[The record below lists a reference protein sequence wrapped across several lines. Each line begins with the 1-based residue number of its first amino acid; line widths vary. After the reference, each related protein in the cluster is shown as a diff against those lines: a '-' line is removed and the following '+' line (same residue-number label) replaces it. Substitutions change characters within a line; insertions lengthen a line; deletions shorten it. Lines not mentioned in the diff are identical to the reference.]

1 MFGYIVPDK
10 ANLYIKD
17 FQVYNAFYCSL
28 CKALSREGNQLT
40 RLSANYDATFFDI
53 FIHAILRKEVAIK
66 SETCMI
72 AMKKKNVVKID
83 DLTIRVADVAVLL
96 LYYSLTD
103 DILDGKKSRRIIRTS
118 FALRTRKAKKREPI
132 INTIIEESYKKLRE
146 LEKEQRT
153 NIDKVAD
160 TSAKMLQDITCQFKT
175 LTYEESNFIYNIG
188 KLIYLFDAVDDV
200 EEDTKNKTYNPV
212 ILSYG
217 SCVDKKEYLNEHKD
231 EVSFLLNSAYSRI
244 VECYDKMEVIEFE
257 GILSNI
263 IYLGIRNQIDT
274 VLSGEKRCRYSQRV

>member
-10 ANLYIKD
+10 ANLYVKD

-53 FIHAILRKEVAIK
+53 FIHSLLRKEVAIK

-118 FALRTRKAKKREPI
+118 F
-132 INTIIEESYKKLRE
+132 
-146 LEKEQRT
+146 
-153 NIDKVAD
+153 V
-160 TSAKMLQDITCQFKT
+160 
-175 LTYEESNFIYNIG
+175 LT
-188 KLIYLFDAVDDV
+188 
-200 EEDTKNKTYNPV
+200 
-212 ILSYG
+212 
-217 SCVDKKEYLNEHKD
+217 
-231 EVSFLLNSAYSRI
+231 
-244 VECYDKMEVIEFE
+244 
-257 GILSNI
+257 
-263 IYLGIRNQIDT
+263 
-274 VLSGEKRCRYSQRV
+274 

>member
-118 FALRTRKAKKREPI
+118 LALRTRKAKKREPI

-146 LEKEQRT
+146 LEKEQCI

-160 TSAKMLQDITCQFKT
+160 TSAKMLQDIACQFKT

>member
-146 LEKEQRT
+146 LEKEQCI

-160 TSAKMLQDITCQFKT
+160 TSAKMLQDIACQFKT

-274 VLSGEKRCRYSQRV
+274 VLSGEKRCGYSQGV

>member
-10 ANLYIKD
+10 ANLYVKD

-53 FIHAILRKEVAIK
+53 FIHSLLRKEVAIK

-118 FALRTRKAKKREPI
+118 FVLRTRKAKKREPI
-132 INTIIEESYKKLRE
+132 INTIIEESYRKLRE
-146 LEKEQRT
+146 LEKEQST

-244 VECYDKMEVIEFE
+244 VECYDKMEIIEFE

-274 VLSGEKRCRYSQRV
+274 VLSGEKRCGYSQRI

>member
-10 ANLYIKD
+10 ANLYVKD

-53 FIHAILRKEVAIK
+53 FIHSLLRKEVAIK

-118 FALRTRKAKKREPI
+118 FVLRTRKAKKREPI

-146 LEKEQRT
+146 LEKKQCT

-200 EEDTKNKTYNPV
+200 EEDTKNKTYNPI

-274 VLSGEKRCRYSQRV
+274 VLSGEKRCGYSQRV

>member
-53 FIHAILRKEVAIK
+53 FIHSLLRKEVAIK

-118 FALRTRKAKKREPI
+118 LALRTRKAKKREPI

-146 LEKEQRT
+146 LEKEQCI

-217 SCVDKKEYLNEHKD
+217 SCVDKKEYLNEHKE

-244 VECYDKMEVIEFE
+244 VECYDKMEVIELE

-274 VLSGEKRCRYSQRV
+274 VLSGEKRCGYSQRI

>member
-10 ANLYIKD
+10 ANLYVKD

-53 FIHAILRKEVAIK
+53 FIHSLLRKEVAIK

-83 DLTIRVADVAVLL
+83 DLTIRVADIAVLL

-118 FALRTRKAKKREPI
+118 FVLRTRKAKKREPI

-146 LEKEQRT
+146 LEKEQCT
-153 NIDKVAD
+153 KIDKVAD

-175 LTYEESNFIYNIG
+175 LSYEESNFIYNIG

-200 EEDTKNKTYNPV
+200 EEDTKNKTYNPI

-217 SCVDKKEYLNEHKD
+217 SCVDKKEYLNGHKD

-274 VLSGEKRCRYSQRV
+274 VLSGEKRCGYSQRV

>member
-118 FALRTRKAKKREPI
+118 LALRTRKAKKREPI

-146 LEKEQRT
+146 LEKEQCI

>member
-118 FALRTRKAKKREPI
+118 FVLRTRKAKKREPI

-146 LEKEQRT
+146 LEKEQCT
-153 NIDKVAD
+153 NIDKVTD

-175 LTYEESNFIYNIG
+175 LSYEESNFIYNIG

-274 VLSGEKRCRYSQRV
+274 VLSGEKRCGYSQRV

>member
-1 MFGYIVPDK
+1 MFGYIIPDK
-10 ANLYIKD
+10 ANLYVKD

-53 FIHAILRKEVAIK
+53 FIHSLLRKEVAIK

-118 FALRTRKAKKREPI
+118 FVLRTRKAKKREPI
-132 INTIIEESYKKLRE
+132 INTIIEESYRKLRE
-146 LEKEQRT
+146 LEKEQST

-244 VECYDKMEVIEFE
+244 VECYDKMEIIEFE

-274 VLSGEKRCRYSQRV
+274 VLSGEKRCGYSQRI

>member
-10 ANLYIKD
+10 ANLYVKD

-53 FIHAILRKEVAIK
+53 FIHSLLRKEVAIK

-118 FALRTRKAKKREPI
+118 FVLRTRKAKKREPI
-132 INTIIEESYKKLRE
+132 INTIIEKSYKKLRE
-146 LEKEQRT
+146 LEKEKCT

-175 LTYEESNFIYNIG
+175 LSYEESNFIYNIG
-188 KLIYLFDAVDDV
+188 KLIYLFDAVDDI

-244 VECYDKMEVIEFE
+244 VECYNKMEVIEFE

-274 VLSGEKRCRYSQRV
+274 VLSGEKRCGYSQRV

>member
-10 ANLYIKD
+10 VNLYIKD

-28 CKALSREGNQLT
+28 CKALSLEGNQLT

-53 FIHAILRKEVAIK
+53 FVHAILKKEVAIK
-66 SETCMI
+66 AETCMI

-83 DLTIRVADVAVLL
+83 ELTIRVADVAVLL

-103 DILDGKKSRRIIRTS
+103 DILDGKKSRRILRTS
-118 FALRTRKAKKREPI
+118 FAFRARKAKKREPI

-146 LEKEQRT
+146 LEEEQCVS
-153 NIDKVAD
+153 IDKVAD
-160 TSAKMLQDITCQFKT
+160 TSAKMLQDISNQFKK
-175 LTYEESNFIYNIG
+175 LNYEESNFIYNIG
-188 KLIYLFDAVDDV
+188 KLIYLFDAIDDI
-200 EEDTKNKTYNPV
+200 EEDTKNKTYNP
-212 ILSYG
+212 ILLIYG
-217 SCVDKKEYLNEHKD
+217 LCKDKKEYLEKHSREIK
-231 EVSFLLNSAYSRI
+231 FILNSTYSRI
-244 VECYDKMEVIEFE
+244 IECYDKMEIVEFE

-274 VLSGEKRCRYSQRV
+274 IMSGDGKCGYSQRI

>member
-118 FALRTRKAKKREPI
+118 FVLRTRKAKKREPI

-146 LEKEQRT
+146 FEKEQCT

-175 LTYEESNFIYNIG
+175 LSYEESNFIYNIG

-274 VLSGEKRCRYSQRV
+274 VLSGEKRCGYSQRV

>member
-10 ANLYIKD
+10 ANLYVKD

-53 FIHAILRKEVAIK
+53 FIHAILRKEVTIK

-118 FALRTRKAKKREPI
+118 FVLRTRKAKKREPI

-146 LEKEQRT
+146 LEKEQCT
-153 NIDKVAD
+153 NIDKVSD

-175 LTYEESNFIYNIG
+175 LSYEESNFIYNIG

-200 EEDTKNKTYNPV
+200 EEDTKNKSYNPV

-217 SCVDKKEYLNEHKD
+217 SCVDKKEYLNKHKE

-244 VECYDKMEVIEFE
+244 VECYDKMEIIEFE

-274 VLSGEKRCRYSQRV
+274 VLSGEKRCGYSQRI

>member
-72 AMKKKNVVKID
+72 AMKKKNVAKID

-146 LEKEQRT
+146 LEKEQCT
-153 NIDKVAD
+153 NIDKVSD

-175 LTYEESNFIYNIG
+175 LSYEESNFIYNIG

-200 EEDTKNKTYNPV
+200 EEDTKNKSYNPV

-244 VECYDKMEVIEFE
+244 VECYDKMEIIEFE

-274 VLSGEKRCRYSQRV
+274 VLSGEKRCGYSQRI

>member
-53 FIHAILRKEVAIK
+53 FIHSLLRKEVAIK

-83 DLTIRVADVAVLL
+83 NLTIRVADVAVLL

-118 FALRTRKAKKREPI
+118 LALRTRKAKKREPI

-146 LEKEQRT
+146 LEKEQCI

>member
-118 FALRTRKAKKREPI
+118 LALRTRKAKKREPI

-146 LEKEQRT
+146 LEKEQCI

-217 SCVDKKEYLNEHKD
+217 SCVDKKEYLNEHKE

-244 VECYDKMEVIEFE
+244 VECYDKMEVIELE

-274 VLSGEKRCRYSQRV
+274 VLSGEKRCGYSQRI